1 MRTFV
6 ILNVNDGVDICEN
19 IIKKLPNNSNILVY
33 ARESLKNTDFVNTFT
48 SFNGNSNISLRFY
61 DDDIRFKQSNLR
73 NFVSKQLIDEKIT
86 GFVHIIEDIV
96 KIYNNSEIFLD
107 KIEQM
112 MQILNLKS
120 WFNTS
125 CDQCN
130 FVYSKY
136 NPRLYIAI
144 DDERMKNVYDKTI
157 AWCSNANT
165 LWTIWNYDMC
175 TFEDLRFEEKF
186 QFSMYL
192 IIEFLARRRNTKKSG
207 ELYYMNYYP
216 SIPEEL
222 NVFKCM
228 DVKNGKQFTN
238 DEINNEG
245 KIFKEMC
252 IDNHADTDIN
262 VLMEDISNVL
272 TSKL

>member
-96 KIYNNSEIFLD
+96 KIYNDSEIFLD

>member
-6 ILNVNDGVDICEN
+6 ILNVNDDVDICEN

-33 ARESLKNTDFVNTFT
+33 ARESLKNTDFVNTFN
-48 SFNGNSNISLRFY
+48 SFTGNSNIRLRFY

-73 NFVSKQLIDEKIT
+73 NFVSKQLLDEKIT

-96 KIYNNSEIFLD
+96 QIYNDSENFLD

-112 MQILNLKS
+112 MQVLNLKS

-144 DDERMKNVYDKTI
+144 DDERMKKVYDKTI

-192 IIEFLARRRNTKKSG
+192 IIEFLARRRNTKKNG

-245 KIFKEMC
+245 KIFKEMG

-272 TSKL
+272 ISKL

>member
-6 ILNVNDGVDICEN
+6 ILNVNDDVDICEN
-19 IIKKLPNNSNILVY
+19 IIKKLPDNSNILVY
-33 ARESLKNTDFVNTFT
+33 ARESLKNTDFVNTFN
-48 SFNGNSNISLRFY
+48 SFNGTSNISLRFY

-96 KIYNNSEIFLD
+96 QIYNDSENFLD

-112 MQILNLKS
+112 MQVLNLKS

-144 DDERMKNVYDKTI
+144 DDERMKKVYDKTI

-192 IIEFLARRRNTKKSG
+192 IIEFLARRRNTKKNG

-245 KIFKEMC
+245 KIFKEMG

-272 TSKL
+272 I

>member
-33 ARESLKNTDFVNTFT
+33 ARESLKNTDFVNTFN
-48 SFNGNSNISLRFY
+48 SFTGNNNIRLRFY

-96 KIYNNSEIFLD
+96 QIYNDSEIFLD

-144 DDERMKNVYDKTI
+144 DDERMKKVYDKTI

-192 IIEFLARRRNTKKSG
+192 IIEFLARRRNTKKKG
-207 ELYYMNYYP
+207 ELHYMNYYP

-245 KIFKEMC
+245 KIFKEMG

>member
-33 ARESLKNTDFVNTFT
+33 ARESLKNTDFVNTFN
-48 SFNGNSNISLRFY
+48 SFTGNSNIRLRFY

-73 NFVSKQLIDEKIT
+73 NFVSKQLLDEKIT

-96 KIYNNSEIFLD
+96 QIYNDSENFLD

-112 MQILNLKS
+112 MQILKLKS

-144 DDERMKNVYDKTI
+144 DDERMKKVYDKTI

-192 IIEFLARRRNTKKSG
+192 IIEFLARRRNTKKNG

-272 TSKL
+272 I

>member
-33 ARESLKNTDFVNTFT
+33 VRESLKNTDFVNTFNG
-48 SFNGNSNISLRFY
+48 FNENSNVSLRYY

-96 KIYNNSEIFLD
+96 QIYNESEIFLD

-144 DDERMKNVYDKTI
+144 DDERMKKVYDKTI

-192 IIEFLARRRNTKKSG
+192 IIEFLARRRNTKKNG

-272 TSKL
+272 ISKL

>member
-33 ARESLKNTDFVNTFT
+33 ARESLKNTDFVNTFN
-48 SFNGNSNISLRFY
+48 SFTGNSNIRLRFY

-73 NFVSKQLIDEKIT
+73 NFVSKQLLDEKIT

-96 KIYNNSEIFLD
+96 QIYNDSEIFLD

-112 MQILNLKS
+112 MQILKLKS

-144 DDERMKNVYDKTI
+144 DDERMKKVYDKTI

-192 IIEFLARRRNTKKSG
+192 IIEFLARRRNTKKNG

-245 KIFKEMC
+245 KIFKEMG

-272 TSKL
+272 ISKL

>member
-33 ARESLKNTDFVNTFT
+33 VRESLKNTDFVNTFN
-48 SFNGNSNISLRFY
+48 SFNENSNVSLRFY

-73 NFVSKQLIDEKIT
+73 NFVSKQLIDEKTT

-96 KIYNNSEIFLD
+96 QIYNDSEIFLD

-144 DDERMKNVYDKTI
+144 DDERMKKVYDKTI

-192 IIEFLARRRNTKKSG
+192 IIEFLARRRNTKKNG

-272 TSKL
+272 ISKL

>member
-33 ARESLKNTDFVNTFT
+33 ARESLKNTDFVNTFN
-48 SFNGNSNISLRFY
+48 SFNENNNVSLRFY
-61 DDDIRFKQSNLR
+61 DDDIRFKPSNLR
-73 NFVSKQLIDEKIT
+73 NFVSKQLLNEKIT

-96 KIYNNSEIFLD
+96 QIYNDSENFLD

-144 DDERMKNVYDKTI
+144 DDEHMKKVYDKTI

-165 LWTIWNYDMC
+165 LWTIWNYDIC

-192 IIEFLARRRNTKKSG
+192 IIEFLARRRNTKKNG

-245 KIFKEMC
+245 KIFNEMC

-272 TSKL
+272 ISKL